1 MKQEDY
7 LKDIPPYCIENVLYE
22 LPEEARDYYKAMS
35 KGGMIRVNDREIIAN
50 QAVSVLQKMMQISA
64 GFVYDSEES
73 ISDFGSIINSRE
85 IFYLHD
91 AKIKAL
97 KDLMA
102 RFPDDNFLISYYHQG
117 SLNLLQKHFPD
128 AIKMDRKGSQKN
140 DWNHGKIKMLLMHPK
155 SGAHGLNL
163 QKGGRIVINYD
174 VYFSYGQF
182 YQFLRRLA
190 RRGQTAEAVLVFN
203 LLAAGTYDEVVERNC
218 WQEKGDTQNI
228 FFDLIKECKKAL
240 NNGKH

>member
-1 MKQEDY
+1 
-7 LKDIPPYCIENVLYE
+7 
-22 LPEEARDYYKAMS
+22 
-35 KGGMIRVNDREIIAN
+35 
-50 QAVSVLQKMMQISA
+50 
-64 GFVYDSEES
+64 
-73 ISDFGSIINSRE
+73 
-85 IFYLHD
+85 
-91 AKIKAL
+91 
-97 KDLMA
+97 
-102 RFPDDNFLISYYHQG
+102 
-117 SLNLLQKHFPD
+117 
-128 AIKMDRKGSQKN
+128 
-140 DWNHGKIKMLLMHPK
+140 MHPK